1 MFTGLIEDVGTIVQ
15 LSPIP
20 DGLTIGIES
29 KVITDELKLGDSVAV
44 NGVCLTVTKIE
55 NTQFTVE
62 AVLETLQKSTLKK
75 MKIGSKINL
84 ERAIRFGD
92 RMGGHFVQGH
102 VDGKGTIQRIKPV
115 GSAVWFGIKVSD
127 EFDRYIIHKGSIAI
141 DGISLTV
148 AEKSDGA
155 VKISVIPHTYQ
166 NTNLTLLKEGDSVNI
181 ELDMMAKYIEN
192 MVNPKKTEKKSKIT
206 ESWLREQGFA

>member
-20 DGLTIGIES
+20 DGLSIGIDS
-29 KVITDELKLGDSVAV
+29 KIITEELKLGDSVAV
-44 NGVCLTVTKIE
+44 NGVCLTVTKYQS
-55 NTQFTVE
+55 TQFTLE
-62 AVLETLQKSTLKK
+62 AVQETLQKSTLQNLKT
-75 MKIGSKINL
+75 GSRINL

-102 VDGKGTIQRIKPV
+102 VDGKGVIQQIKPI
-115 GSAVWFGIKVSD
+115 GSAIWFQIKVSD
-127 EFDRYIIHKGSIAI
+127 EFDRYIINKGSIAI

-148 AEKSDGA
+148 AEKSGSS
-155 VKISVIPHTYQ
+155 VKISVIPHTFQ
-166 NTNLTLLKEGDSVNI
+166 NTNLVFLKEGDFLNI

-192 MVNPKKTEKKSKIT
+192 IMTSRKNEKESKIT
-206 ESWLREQGFA
+206 ESWLKEQGFA

>member
-1 MFTGLIEDVGTIVQ
+1 MFTGLIEDVGKITQ

-20 DGLTIGIES
+20 DGLTIGIDS
-29 KVITDELKLGDSVAV
+29 KIIIDELNLGDSVAV
-44 NGVCLTVTKIE
+44 NGVCLTVTNIK

-62 AVLETLQKSTLKK
+62 AVQETLQKSTLLNLKN
-75 MKIGSKINL
+75 GSRINL

-102 VDGKGTIQRIKPV
+102 VDGKGKIQQIKKI
-115 GSAVWFGIKVSD
+115 GSTVWFEIKVSD
-127 EFDRYIIHKGSIAI
+127 EFDRYIINKGSIAI

-148 AEKSDGA
+148 AEKGNGA
-155 VKISVIPHTYQ
+155 VKISVIPHTFQ
-166 NTNLTLLKEGDSVNI
+166 NTNLTILNEGDAVNI

-192 MVNPKKTEKKSKIT
+192 MVHPSKIEIKSKIT
-206 ESWLREQGFA
+206 ESWLKEQGFA